1 MEIPK
6 IMMSASFSEMDPAE
20 KYGFTDVESKL
31 KEFGYQ
37 AEEEIVYGD
46 DSEGIYCA
54 RHSQKWLDS
63 DGETEDDGEWTCE
76 IRVPANYVEF
86 RSPDGKAHK
95 YTFDEVRQDS
105 WRPPNESK

>member
-1 MEIPK
+1 MKIPK
-6 IMMSASFSEMDPAE
+6 MMMSAGFGGMDPAE
-20 KYGFTDVESKL
+20 KYGFTDIESKL
-31 KEFGYQ
+31 ERFGYQ

-46 DSEGIYCA
+46 DSEGIYCV

-63 DGETEDDGEWTCE
+63 DSEVEDEEEWTCE

-86 RSPDGKAHK
+86 QGPDDKVYK

-105 WRPPNESK
+105 WRPPSDN